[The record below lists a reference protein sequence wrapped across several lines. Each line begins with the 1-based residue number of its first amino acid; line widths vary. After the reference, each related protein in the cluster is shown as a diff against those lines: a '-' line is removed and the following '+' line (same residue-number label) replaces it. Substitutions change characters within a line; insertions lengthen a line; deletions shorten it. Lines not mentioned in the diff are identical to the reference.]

1 MDRRELT
8 AILQNPASAT
18 CRLLTMWRDVPL
30 LLMLDVDWDRGP
42 LVLIGKADG
51 MMWPLLPPG
60 SLLQLDQRVRTISDG
75 TFAEAERPVYL
86 IEYRN
91 RFFCCHV
98 ERRGDTLRLISH
110 RESGWP
116 AAIPVLTKEARVRGQ
131 VTPIFRPLATRDNAP
146 KRYRERYR

>member
-18 CRLLTMWRDVPL
+18 CRLLMMWRDVPL

-75 TFAEAERPVYL
+75 TFLEAERPVYL

-91 RFFCCHV
+91 RFFCCHAQ
-98 ERRGDTLRLISH
+98 RRGDTLRLISH

-116 AAIPVLTKEARVRGQ
+116 AAIPVLIKEARVRGQ
-131 VTPIFRPLATRDNAP
+131 LTPIFRPLATKDNAP
-146 KRYRERYR
+146 KRYGERYR